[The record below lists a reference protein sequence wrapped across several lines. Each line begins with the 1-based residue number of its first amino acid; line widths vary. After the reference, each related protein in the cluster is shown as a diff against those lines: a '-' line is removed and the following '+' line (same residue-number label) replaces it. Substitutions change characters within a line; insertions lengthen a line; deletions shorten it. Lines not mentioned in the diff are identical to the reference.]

1 MGSELLHE
9 RFTERE
15 VDLMKM
21 ILKYMINKLIAIQ
34 KKCLLNQ
41 PIRFFQI
48 VATIFLFVNITSHSI
63 AQKHKVAGNKLF
75 ENRFPTNTA
84 PVIGAWFPDFE
95 QFKNPEGY
103 KSYLDAFSNH
113 SNYSLLTTTMRT
125 PLRSGEKQIVD
136 MEVHDWF
143 KKAVNYAASKQLR
156 IALELDPRHSTP
168 AFEKKYPNELQQRLW
183 LREFKFN
190 GKNEINEK
198 IIYDL
203 EHGDAI
209 TTASVKSIELK
220 RVYAYKRNANG
231 IQNLS
236 IKDIT
241 NLCNVTERGRNFI
254 KISVQKGDLDNDFE
268 VCVINNVTLNYP
280 DVFSP
285 HLMSFELKTMKQYS
299 DMPLAGL
306 LKDEFGFP
314 ACHDGN
320 PNKNG
325 FWYSSFLAAA
335 YAKGTTGRDI
345 VRDALL
351 MWAGE
356 EGRESERQVAVNQI
370 MAIYRNRCT
379 EIEQSFYR
387 NTKMIFGKDAFVG
400 THTTVFPMPNA
411 QEFERN
417 GFDWYTATRDYAQ
430 ADETT
435 PYAFVI
441 SMSKKFQESVWY
453 NQYYAPQ
460 IKEYEKNIWKYATIG
475 GRMNFHQ
482 LYPTTSKSW
491 LEDVKGLLKGDLK
504 RGDARI
510 RLLNFISKAPVDCP
524 VAIIFGNT
532 NAMNWVGKK
541 FEDVGVGLADI
552 CWRKGY
558 YADLIPSSEIQEK
571 SLRIDDEGFVWFGK
585 QKYTAVVLYQPEFD
599 NKSTADFFKKAAN
612 SGRPG
617 PVLIDLPK
625 DVTSGRYDGDF
636 NGKSFDAKLFLP
648 KRMKTFSENKACS
661 ETLINDLNKDFASL
675 IQTPV
680 TDTMPSKDMLG
691 RSFTPTF
698 APSEEGITRL
708 TDGTVIVLSG
718 QNNVAGDTIIKKIKV
733 KGLDVSF
740 DIIGVGGIRLAKD
753 GSIEAMV
760 GGGLKSF
767 VCGDFSIQLSER
779 IDVVLIKENGIWQGY
794 VQGLKDEIPN
804 ELKKITNRWKRIP
817 LPEILN

>member
-1 MGSELLHE
+1 M
-9 RFTERE
+9 T
-15 VDLMKM
+15 
-21 ILKYMINKLIAIQ
+21 NTLIKIQ
-34 KKCLLNQ
+34 KKCLDNQ
-41 PIRFFQI
+41 PVRFFQI
-48 VATIFLFVNITSHSI
+48 IATIFLFVNITSHSI

-75 ENRFPTNTA
+75 ENRFPTNIA

-103 KSYLDAFSNH
+103 KPYLDAFSEY

-136 MEVHDWF
+136 IEVHDWF
-143 KKAVNYAASKQLR
+143 KNAVNYATSKGLK

-168 AFEKKYPNELQQRLW
+168 AFEAKYPNELQQRLW
-183 LREFKFN
+183 LREFKFD
-190 GKNEINEK
+190 GKNEINKK

-209 TTASVKSIELK
+209 TTASVKSVELK

-236 IKDIT
+236 VKDIT
-241 NLCNVTERGRNFI
+241 NLCSVTEKGRNFI
-254 KISVQKGDLDNDFE
+254 EVSVQKGDLDNDFE
-268 VCVINNVTLNYP
+268 VCVLTNVTLYYP

-285 HLMSFELKTMKQYS
+285 HLISFELETMKQYS

-320 PNKNG
+320 PNKYG
-325 FWYSSFLAAA
+325 FWYSSFLAVA
-335 YAKGTTGRDI
+335 YAKNTAGRDL

-356 EGRESERQVAVNQI
+356 EGRETERQVAVNQI
-370 MAIYRNRCT
+370 MALYRNRCT

-460 IKEYEKNIWKYATIG
+460 IKEYEKNIWKYATLG

-491 LEDVKGLLKGDLK
+491 LEDVKGLLKGGLK

-532 NAMNWVGKK
+532 NAMNWAGKK

-558 YADLIPSSEIQEK
+558 YADLIPTSEINEK

-585 QKYTAVVLYQPEFD
+585 QKYAAVVLYQPEFE
-599 NKSTADFFKKAAN
+599 NKSTVEFFKKAEKKG
-612 SGRPG
+612 SLLYSVG
-617 PVLIDLPK
+617 DWTK
-625 DVTSGRYDGDF
+625 DF
-636 NGKSFDAKLFLP
+636 NGKPLDAKLSLP
-648 KRMKTFSENKACS
+648 KRMKAFSENKACG

-675 IQTPV
+675 IQTPI

-698 APSEEGITRL
+698 APSEQGITRL
-708 TDGTVIVLSG
+708 TDGTVIILSG
-718 QNNVAGDTIIKKIKV
+718 KNNVAGDTIIKTIKV
-733 KGLDVSF
+733 KEVDVSF

-753 GSIEAMV
+753 GSVEAIV

-767 VCGDFSIQLSER
+767 VCRDFSINLSER
-779 IDVVLIKENGIWQGY
+779 IDVILIKENGIWQGY
-794 VQGLKDEIPN
+794 VQGFNGKIPN
-804 ELKKITNRWKRIP
+804 ELKKITNHWKRIS
-817 LPEILN
+817 LPQEL